1 MARAMLGDAVA
12 ITGGQWAMLWS
23 NQGDAGRCN
32 GDAVAQVVRAML
44 GDAVAQVV
52 WILSKLENKLQLRFS
67 LVLYLQ
73 K

>member
-1 MARAMLGDAVA
+1 MARAML
-12 ITGGQWAMLWS
+12 
-23 NQGDAGRCN
+23 